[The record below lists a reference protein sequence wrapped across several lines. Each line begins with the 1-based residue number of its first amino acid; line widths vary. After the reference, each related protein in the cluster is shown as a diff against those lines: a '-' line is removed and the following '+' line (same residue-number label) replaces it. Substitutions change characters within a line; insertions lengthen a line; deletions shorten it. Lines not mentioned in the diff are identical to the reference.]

1 VSEALKVSDIRGRFS
16 QVQWHDSKL
25 LDLHLVRHGEKK
37 QYDLRLDLNL
47 VVGFSDGRTERN
59 KTIALFEDCR
69 VIQADIDLLGVLL
82 CDGAIASAVCY
93 TDAVDLERKIRDRG
107 SRFDFPESYN
117 PLEKCLGFVIEMI
130 NPGGELIV
138 FARDFQMI

>member
-1 VSEALKVSDIRGRFS
+1 VPEAAKTDDIRGKFS

-25 LDLHLVRHGEKK
+25 LNLQLLRHAEKK

-47 VVGFSDGRTERN
+47 IVGFSKGRTERSK
-59 KTIALFEDCR
+59 KTALFEDCR
-69 VIQADIDLLGVLL
+69 IIQADLDLLGVLL

-93 TDAVDLERKIRDRG
+93 TDAVELERKVRDKGR
-107 SRFDFPESYN
+107 RFDFPDSYN
-117 PLEKCLGFVIEMI
+117 PLEKCLGFLIEMI

-138 FARDFQMI
+138 FARDFQLV